1 MKMTEALQDRRE
13 RGRQKQEQRLREW
26 QERRENYMRA
36 NPGVPQHTP
45 LTTSQHIL
53 HLLLTVFTAGLWLPV
68 WIIRAA
74 QGNRRM
80 VTPPP
85 GRFRAGN

>member
-1 MKMTEALQDRRE
+1 MSARE
-13 RGRQKQEQRLREW
+13 RLGRWLEA
-26 QERRENYMRA
+26 RRQTTDDVEARYAARPRA
-36 NPGVPQHTP
+36 AQPARTP

-74 QGNRRM
+74 QGNRAQ
-80 VTPPP
+80 P
-85 GRFRAGN
+85 